1 KRLNKALLADSC
13 AIVAGSLLGTSSTT
27 AYIESAAG
35 VQAGGRTGMT
45 ALVVAPLFLAAL
57 FIAPIA
63 VSAPPC
69 ATAPALLYVACL
81 MLRAL
86 VEVDWSDTTESVPA
100 AITALCIPFTYSIA
114 HGIAFGFMTYA
125 GLKLAT
131 GQGRKVKPIVWIIA
145 AVFL

>member
-1 KRLNKALLADSC
+1 
-13 AIVAGSLLGTSSTT
+13 
-27 AYIESAAG
+27 
-35 VQAGGRTGMT
+35 VQAGGRTGLT
-45 ALVVAPLFLAAL
+45 ALVVALLFLAAL

-63 VSAPPC
+63 GVVPAY

-81 MLRAL
+81 MLRDL
-86 VEVDWSDTTESVPA
+86 VDIDWSDTTESVPA

-131 GQGRKVKPIVWIIA
+131 GRARKVQPIVWIIA
-145 AVFL
+145 AVFLFKYIYINT